1 MKKKRLGALLLE
13 AGYITENQLQ
23 YALQLQ
29 KDKGIKL
36 GEILLQENIIT
47 EKQLIEVL
55 EFQMGIPYINL
66 NKNSIDPQIPQ
77 LIPEDLARKYSL
89 IPIKKEGNRL
99 VVAMLDPLNIFAID
113 DIQLITGLNVQPVFT
128 TKQELLHAL
137 EQYYEVESAEKA
149 LEEFQ
154 QTYQS
159 DINDLDEEILR
170 EINQAPVVKLL
181 NSLLKQAISLRASDI
196 HIEPFDEMIRV
207 RMRVDGELQEVM
219 ELSKAVHS
227 AVITRIKIMG
237 RMNIAEK
244 RIPQDGRVEIKA
256 QGKEIDLRLSILPTV
271 YGEKVVMRLLDRSSF
286 LLTKTQL
293 GFTEKNLIKFNHILQ
308 NPNGIV
314 LVTGPT
320 GSGKS
325 TTLYASLHELNQ
337 INKNIITVEDPV
349 EYQLDGINQV
359 QVNTKAGLTFSNS
372 LRSILRQDPDII
384 MIGEIRDTETAQIAV
399 RAAITGHLVLS
410 TLHTNDTASTII
422 RLMDMGIEPYLV
434 SSSVVGIVAQRL
446 VKRICVHCKTEW
458 TPESKD
464 LYLLGL
470 DDSKKITLARGRG
483 CALCNRTG
491 YHGRIAI
498 HEVLEV
504 TKEIRTLIDHRSTLE
519 EIRTKATEQGMT
531 TLHQNCRELVL
542 QGVTT
547 IEELTRVTWAFE

>member
-29 KDKGIKL
+29 KNKGIKL

-47 EKQLIEVL
+47 EKQLIEAL